1 MDNRYIFLSI
11 IIIAIVTSVLRFLPF
26 IVFNDKVK
34 VPAFVEYLG
43 KILPYSVMGMLVI
56 YCLKDMEFSSVQK
69 FLPSTIGVII
79 TVLVHLWK
87 KNTIYSIIAGTLV
100 YMILIRVL

>member
-11 IIIAIVTSVLRFLPF
+11 VIIAIVTSVLRFLPF
-26 IVFNDKVK
+26 IIFNDKVK

-43 KILPYSVMGMLVI
+43 KILPYSVMGMLVV
-56 YCLKDMEFSSVQK
+56 YCLKDMEFSSIQK
-69 FLPSTIGVII
+69 FLPSTIGVVI